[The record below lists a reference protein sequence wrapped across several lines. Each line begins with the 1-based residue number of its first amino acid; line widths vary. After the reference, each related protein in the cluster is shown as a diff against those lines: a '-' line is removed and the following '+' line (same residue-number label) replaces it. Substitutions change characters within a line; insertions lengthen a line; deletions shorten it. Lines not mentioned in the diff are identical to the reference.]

1 MKKFKSSYVWAIAVW
16 VVLAF
21 VAVITLPNTTQLIK
35 EKGQITLPSKSESS
49 KANRLA
55 KEVSGGKSGTD
66 VTLVYHNDQGLT
78 ADQQDQIANKAKEL
92 KNDKSEYGIKSVT
105 SAADGESV
113 KSQVLSKNKQTEL
126 IVLTVSNKGSLINRA
141 EKIQTNSKIS
151 GVKTYITGSDLL
163 TDEFS
168 QITEKGIQKTEL
180 IAAIFIFI
188 VLILVFKSPIVPII
202 SLLNVGVALV
212 VSLGLIMNLAK
223 YANLP
228 LSDFTQV
235 FLVVVLFGIGTDY
248 NILLYDKFKEELIKG
263 QDRHSAARNAQKSAG
278 KTMLYSGSSVLIG
291 FAVLI
296 LAQFSFYRSAFGVS
310 IGVFILLA
318 VLLSLNMFFM
328 HWLGKR
334 MFWPSKNFNKATT
347 SKLWFG
353 LSKTAI
359 RRPFI
364 ALGLIGIFGGI
375 FALNGYGT
383 LNFNTADEIP
393 DSNSKKQGYLIVQK
407 DFSKG
412 TASPTTLY
420 IKSDKKLTNQAD
432 LATLDKLTD
441 YLKKEKGIKQVMS
454 VTQPTGKRIKA
465 LYLNKQLKTLT
476 SGLTQS
482 DKGLSTINSGLNSA
496 SSQISSANVQEQ
508 LQSVNTLAEG
518 TEELQSGMSQLGSG
532 IQQYVQG
539 VQSLNSGLGTLS
551 SGANTLSGGLSQTAQ
566 GSNELQEQY
575 SQVNQQVQK
584 LSSLQSQLSELSE
597 LTGSQ
602 SINTISN
609 KLTEATSISNSI
621 NSGISSLNSAIGQIN
636 SSTPELTSGISE
648 ASSGSQELVSSG
660 SELTNSTS
668 TLLSGT
674 QSVNSGVQELNQQL
688 QSLGSQVTQLSSGLS
703 SASTGINQVQ
713 DGLTSIKDYLHNLK
727 DSYMGNEFYIPKS
740 SLNNSSLKESYDAYF
755 SKNHK
760 IGTLSVILK
769 DDPSSSK
776 AMKTIQRL
784 ENDTK
789 ARLKGTSLENSQIA
803 YGGETSQN
811 DDLKELANSDFS
823 RTAIIMLIGIGLALI
838 LVTRSIMQPLIILLT
853 LIITYVT
860 SMGIT
865 KWISGTFLGDDMLTW
880 NTPFFTFIMLVAL
893 GVDYSIF
900 LMMRYR
906 EELKNGNPATE
917 SILNAAKIIGT
928 VVLSAVII
936 LGGTFAALIP
946 SGVTTLIQ
954 VAIGVITGLII
965 LLLIL
970 PMTISAYIK
979 NTYSDNSK

>member
-1 MKKFKSSYVWAIAVW
+1 MKKFKSSYVWAIVVW
-16 VVLAF
+16 IILAF

-49 KANRLA
+49 KANKLA

-66 VTLVYHNDQGLT
+66 VTLVYHNNQGLT
-78 ADQQDQIANKAKEL
+78 TDQQYLIADKAKEL

-105 SAADGESV
+105 SAADSESV
-113 KSQVLSKNKQTEL
+113 KSQVLSKNKKTEL

-141 EKIQTNSKIS
+141 EKIQTNSKIN

-223 YANLP
+223 YASLP

-263 QDRHSAARNAQKSAG
+263 LDKHSAARSAQKSAG

-328 HWLGKR
+328 HWLGKK

-359 RRPFI
+359 QRPFI
-364 ALGLIGIFGGI
+364 ALGLIGIFGGM

-476 SGLTQS
+476 NGLTQS
-482 DKGLSTINSGLNSA
+482 NKGLSTINSGLNSA
-496 SSQISSANVQEQ
+496 SSQISSANVQKQ

-532 IQQYVQG
+532 
-539 VQSLNSGLGTLS
+539 
-551 SGANTLSGGLSQTAQ
+551 ANTLSNGLSQTAQ

-602 SINTISN
+602 SITNISN
-609 KLTEATSISNSI
+609 KLIEAASISNSI

-648 ASSGSQELVSSG
+648 TSSGSQELVSSG
-660 SELTNSTS
+660 SELTSSAS

-703 SASTGINQVQ
+703 SASTGITQVK
-713 DGLTSIKDYLHNLK
+713 DGLTSIKDYLNNLK

-740 SLNNSSLKESYDAYF
+740 SLNDSSLKESYDTYF

-760 IGTLSVILK
+760 IATLSVILK

-784 ENDTK
+784 ESDTK
-789 ARLKGTSLENSQIA
+789 ARLKGTSLESSQVA

-811 DDLKELANSDFS
+811 ADLKELANSDFS

-893 GVDYSIF
+893 EVDYSIF

-906 EELKNGNPATE
+906 EELNNGNSATE
-917 SILNAAKIIGT
+917 SILNAAKIIGA

-979 NTYSDNSK
+979 NTYGDNNK